1 MKLRVRI
8 HKQSS
13 RLELDGPEPTLSELR
28 ARVRDALLPRC
39 GLGADVE
46 FSLSLNGKEVLLDT
60 GQTLSS
66 CGVVSGDM
74 ITVILPE
81 QIQTAPEPP
90 SGAGGAAASS
100 EEAEASG
107 GGGSDSSSVRDSG
120 MEEWMED
127 EAGVSPPLLCCETE
141 DGVIPHALE
150 RLLNSSSCRNPTDCL
165 MLTVHLLLLET
176 GFLPQGCNVNSGE
189 MPIGWRAAGCV
200 YRLHYAHPLL
210 ENSLVSAVAVPMGR
224 TLVINAVLKMDKSM
238 ENSRKLVLK
247 PDDYVTADWAGG
259 CTGVVYTDLRRLSRL
274 FKDQLVYPLMAAA
287 RQALGLP
294 ALFGLAVL
302 PPELLLRVLRLLDV
316 VVLRQG
322 PHNVKN
328 FRFYNPCGDMWS
340 PQCSIKYTHTHTH
353 TPDSVCT
360 DEVSVMRVLC
370 CFAVCFPAGN
380 QHRDTDWKELYKKKL
395 KQRKENER
403 RGRCRFFPPHVPPI
417 FPLTPIPSAPLPLP
431 LPLYPPGIIG
441 GDYDQAPVILPRP
454 RFDPIGPLP
463 GHLPGLGVPI
473 GRRSL
478 RPGGSRPADVRRGF
492 I

>member
-8 HKQSS
+8 NKQSS

-28 ARVRDALLPRC
+28 ARVRDELLPRC
-39 GLGADVE
+39 GLRSDVD

-74 ITVILPE
+74 ITVVLPE
-81 QIQTAPEPP
+81 QVQT
-90 SGAGGAAASS
+90 SQ
-100 EEAEASG
+100 AEAGG
-107 GGGSDSSSVRDSG
+107 GGGSDSSGVRDSG

-127 EAGVSPPLLCCETE
+127 EEGVSPPLLCCETE
-141 DGVIPHALE
+141 DGVVPHALE
-150 RLLNSSSCRNPTDCL
+150 RLLDSSSCRNPSDCL

-189 MPIGWRAAGCV
+189 MPIGWRAAGGV
-200 YRLHYAHPLL
+200 YRLQYAHPLL
-210 ENSLVSAVAVPMGR
+210 ENSLVSVVAVPMGR
-224 TLVINAVLKMDKSM
+224 TLVINAVLKMDKTL
-238 ENSRKLVLK
+238 ENPRKLVLK
-247 PDDYVTADWAGG
+247 PDDYVTADWAGDFIY
-259 CTGVVYTDLRRLSRL
+259 TVYITFYIYISEQFMLCC
-274 FKDQLVYPLMAAA
+274 
-287 RQALGLP
+287 
-294 ALFGLAVL
+294 LAVCL
-302 PPELLLRVLRLLDV
+302 
-316 VVLRQG
+316 
-322 PHNVKN
+322 
-328 FRFYNPCGDMWS
+328 
-340 PQCSIKYTHTHTH
+340 
-353 TPDSVCT
+353 
-360 DEVSVMRVLC
+360 
-370 CFAVCFPAGN
+370 PAGN
-380 QHRDTDWKELYKKKL
+380 QHRDTDWKELYKKKY

-417 FPLTPIPSAPLPLP
+417 FPLNPVPSSPLPF
-431 LPLYPPGIIG
+431 PLYPPGIIG

>member
-8 HKQSS
+8 NKQTR

-28 ARVRDALLPRC
+28 VRVREELLPQG
-39 GLGADVE
+39 GLGSDVE
-46 FSLSLNGKEVLLDT
+46 FSLSLNGTEVLVDT

-74 ITVILPE
+74 ISVILP
-81 QIQTAPEPP
+81 QGCSQQTQTAPETP
-90 SGAGGAAASS
+90 SSSGNTPGSSQEAGGA
-100 EEAEASG
+100 E
-107 GGGSDSSSVRDSG
+107 SSSVRDSG

-127 EAGVSPPLLCCETE
+127 EEGVGAGLFAPPPLLCCETEE

-150 RLLNSSSCRNPTDCL
+150 RLLDSARCQKPSDCL
-165 MLTVHLLLLET
+165 MLATHLLLLET
-176 GFLPQGCNVNSGE
+176 GFLPQGSNVNSGE
-189 MPIGWRAAGCV
+189 MPIGWRAAGGV
-200 YRLHYAHPLL
+200 FRLQYAHPLL
-210 ENSLVSAVAVPMGR
+210 ENSLVSVVAVPMGQ
-224 TLVINAVLKMDKSM
+224 TLVINAVLKMDKAM

-247 PDDYVTADWAGG
+247 ADDYVMADWAGG
-259 CTGVVYTDLRRLSRL
+259 SAGVVYRDLSKLSRL

-316 VVLRQG
+316 VSL
-322 PHNVKN
+322 
-328 FRFYNPCGDMWS
+328 
-340 PQCSIKYTHTHTH
+340 
-353 TPDSVCT
+353 
-360 DEVSVMRVLC
+360 VSLS
-370 CFAVCFPAGN
+370 AVCRDLNVATHDPSLWRHLLHRDFRVRFPAGN
-380 QHRDTDWKELYKKKL
+380 QHRDTDWRELYKKKH
-395 KQRKENER
+395 KQKKENLHR
-403 RGRCRFFPPHVPPI
+403 RRFYPQHMPPI
-417 FPLTPIPSAPLPLP
+417 FPLSPFPSAPAPLP

-441 GDYDQAPVILPRP
+441 GDYDQSPVILPRP

-463 GHLPGLGVPI
+463 GHLPGADVPI

-478 RPGGSRPADVRRGF
+478 RPGGNRPADIRRGF

>member
-8 HKQSS
+8 NKQSS

-28 ARVRDALLPRC
+28 ARVRDELLPRC
-39 GLGADVE
+39 GLRSDVD

-74 ITVILPE
+74 ITVVLPE
-81 QIQTAPEPP
+81 QVQTVPEAP
-90 SGAGGAAASS
+90 SGAGAAASS
-100 EEAEASG
+100 SEESQAEAGG
-107 GGGSDSSSVRDSG
+107 GGGSDSSGVRDSG

-127 EAGVSPPLLCCETE
+127 EEGVSPPLLCCETE
-141 DGVIPHALE
+141 DGVVPHALE
-150 RLLNSSSCRNPTDCL
+150 RLLDSSSCRNPSDCL

-189 MPIGWRAAGCV
+189 MPIGWRAAGGV
-200 YRLHYAHPLL
+200 YRLQYAHPLL
-210 ENSLVSAVAVPMGR
+210 ENSLVSVVAVPMGR
-224 TLVINAVLKMDKSM
+224 TLVINAVLKMDKTL
-238 ENSRKLVLK
+238 ENPRKLVLK

-259 CTGVVYTDLRRLSRL
+259 CAGVVYTDLRRLSRL

-316 VVLRQG
+316 VSL
-322 PHNVKN
+322 
-328 FRFYNPCGDMWS
+328 
-340 PQCSIKYTHTHTH
+340 
-353 TPDSVCT
+353 
-360 DEVSVMRVLC
+360 VSLS
-370 CFAVCFPAGN
+370 AVCRDLNIATHDPSLWRHLLHRDFRVCLPAGN
-380 QHRDTDWKELYKKKL
+380 QHRDTDWKELYKKKY

-417 FPLTPIPSAPLPLP
+417 FPLNPVPSSPLPF
-431 LPLYPPGIIG
+431 PLYPPGIIG

>member
-8 HKQSS
+8 NTQSR
-13 RLELDGPEPTLSELR
+13 RLELDGAEPTLSELR
-28 ARVRDALLPRC
+28 GRVRDALLPQC
-39 GLGADVE
+39 GLGSDVE

-74 ITVILPE
+74 ITVILP
-81 QIQTAPEPP
+81 QQTQTAPETL
-90 SGAGGAAASS
+90 SGANTATSS
-100 EEAEASG
+100 EEAEAGSSG
-107 GGGSDSSSVRDSG
+107 VRDSG

-127 EAGVSPPLLCCETE
+127 EEGVSPPLLCCETE

-150 RLLNSSSCRNPTDCL
+150 RLLDSSSCRNPSDCL

-189 MPIGWRAAGCV
+189 MPIGWRAAGGV
-200 YRLHYAHPLL
+200 YRLQYAHPHL
-210 ENSLVSAVAVPMGR
+210 ENSLVSAVAVPMGQ
-224 TLVINAVLKMDKSM
+224 TLVINAVLKMDKTM

-259 CTGVVYTDLRRLSRL
+259 CAGVVYTDLRRLSRL

-316 VVLRQG
+316 VSL
-322 PHNVKN
+322 
-328 FRFYNPCGDMWS
+328 
-340 PQCSIKYTHTHTH
+340 
-353 TPDSVCT
+353 
-360 DEVSVMRVLC
+360 VSLS
-370 CFAVCFPAGN
+370 AVCRDLNVATHDPSLWRHLLHRDFRVCSPAGN
-380 QHRDTDWKELYKKKL
+380 QHLDTDWTELYRKKY

-403 RGRCRFFPPHVPPI
+403 RGRCRFYPPHVPPI
-417 FPLTPIPSAPLPLP
+417 FPLIPVPSAPVPF
-431 LPLYPPGIIG
+431 PLYPPGIIG

-473 GRRSL
+473 GRRNL

>member
-8 HKQSS
+8 DKQTR
-13 RLELDGPEPTLSELR
+13 RLELDGPEPTLSELS
-28 ARVRDALLPRC
+28 ARVRDALLPQC
-39 GLGADVE
+39 GLGSNVE
-46 FSLSLNGKEVLLDT
+46 FSLSLNGKAVLLDT

-74 ITVILPE
+74 ITVILP
-81 QIQTAPEPP
+81 QQTQTAPETP
-90 SGAGGAAASS
+90 SGAEAALTNTPTSS
-100 EEAEASG
+100 EEVT
-107 GGGSDSSSVRDSG
+107 DSSSVRDSG

-127 EAGVSPPLLCCETE
+127 EEGVSPPLLCCETE
-141 DGVIPHALE
+141 DGVIPHTLE
-150 RLLNSSSCRNPTDCL
+150 RLLDSSSCRNPSDCL
-165 MLTVHLLLLET
+165 MLALHLLLLET

-189 MPIGWRAAGCV
+189 MPIGWQAAGGV
-200 YRLHYAHPLL
+200 FRLQYSHPLL
-210 ENSLVSAVAVPMGR
+210 ESSLVSAVAVTMGQ
-224 TLVINAVLKMDKSM
+224 TLVINAVLKMDKIM

-259 CTGVVYTDLRRLSRL
+259 CAGVVYTDLRRLSRL

-287 RQALGLP
+287 RQGDHHDYCSLSV
-294 ALFGLAVL
+294 LASL
-302 PPELLLRVLRLLDV
+302 
-316 VVLRQG
+316 
-322 PHNVKN
+322 
-328 FRFYNPCGDMWS
+328 
-340 PQCSIKYTHTHTH
+340 
-353 TPDSVCT
+353 
-360 DEVSVMRVLC
+360 LC

-380 QHRDTDWKELYKKKL
+380 QHRDTDWKELYRKKF

-403 RGRCRFFPPHVPPI
+403 RGRCRFFPSHVPPI
-417 FPLTPIPSAPLPLP
+417 FPLTPVPSAPLPFP
-431 LPLYPPGIIG
+431 PYPPGIIG

-478 RPGGSRPADVRRGF
+478 RPADIRRGF

>member
-8 HKQSS
+8 NRQTR
-13 RLELDGPEPTLSELR
+13 RLELDGPEPTLSELS
-28 ARVRDALLPRC
+28 ARVRDALLPQC
-39 GLGADVE
+39 GLGSDVE
-46 FSLSLNGKEVLLDT
+46 FSLSLNGKAVLLDT

-66 CGVVSGDM
+66 CGVVCGDM
-74 ITVILPE
+74 IAVILP
-81 QIQTAPEPP
+81 QQTQTAPETPALTNTP
-90 SGAGGAAASS
+90 TSS
-100 EEAEASG
+100 EEVS
-107 GGGSDSSSVRDSG
+107 SDPEICNYSLLQHNYYSLLIF
-120 MEEWMED
+120 WMED
-127 EAGVSPPLLCCETE
+127 EEGVSPPLLCCETE
-141 DGVIPHALE
+141 DGVIPHTLE
-150 RLLNSSSCRNPTDCL
+150 RLLNSSSCRNPSDCL
-165 MLTVHLLLLET
+165 MLALHLLLLET

-189 MPIGWRAAGCV
+189 MPIGWQAAGGV
-200 YRLHYAHPLL
+200 FRVQYSHPLL
-210 ENSLVSAVAVPMGR
+210 ESSLVSAVAVTMGQ
-224 TLVINAVLKMDKSM
+224 TLVINAVLKMDKTV

-259 CTGVVYTDLRRLSRL
+259 CAGVVYTDLRRLSRL

-316 VVLRQG
+316 VSLVSLSAVYLTVATHD
-322 PHNVKN
+322 PSL
-328 FRFYNPCGDMWS
+328 W
-340 PQCSIKYTHTHTH
+340 THTHTH
-353 TPDSVCT
+353 TSDSV
-360 DEVSVMRVLC
+360 L
-370 CFAVCFPAGN
+370 CFPAGN
-380 QHRDTDWKELYKKKL
+380 QHRDTDWKELYRKKF

-403 RGRCRFFPPHVPPI
+403 RGRCRFFPSHVPPI
-417 FPLTPIPSAPLPLP
+417 FPLTPVPSAPLPF
-431 LPLYPPGIIG
+431 PLYPPGIIG

-478 RPGGSRPADVRRGF
+478 RPADIRRGF

>member
-8 HKQSS
+8 NKQSS
-13 RLELDGPEPTLSELR
+13 RLELDGAEPTLSELR

-39 GLGADVE
+39 GLGSDVE

-74 ITVILPE
+74 ITVIFPE
-81 QIQTAPEPP
+81 QIQTAPEAP
-90 SGAGGAAASS
+90 SEAGGAAASS
-100 EEAEASG
+100 EEAAASG
-107 GGGSDSSSVRDSG
+107 GAGADSSGVRDSG
-120 MEEWMED
+120 IEEWMED
-127 EAGVSPPLLCCETE
+127 EEGVSPPLLCCETE
-141 DGVIPHALE
+141 DGVVPHALE
-150 RLLNSSSCRNPTDCL
+150 RLLDSSSCRNTSDCL

-189 MPIGWRAAGCV
+189 MPIGWRAAGGV
-200 YRLHYAHPLL
+200 YRLQYAHPLL

-224 TLVINAVLKMDKSM
+224 TLVINAVLKMEKSM

-259 CTGVVYTDLRRLSRL
+259 CAGVVYTDLRRLSRL

-316 VVLRQG
+316 VSLI
-322 PHNVKN
+322 
-328 FRFYNPCGDMWS
+328 S
-340 PQCSIKYTHTHTH
+340 LS
-353 TPDSVCT
+353 
-360 DEVSVMRVLC
+360 
-370 CFAVCFPAGN
+370 AVCRDLNIATHDPSLWRHLLHRDFRVCLSAGN
-380 QHRDTDWKELYKKKL
+380 QQRNTDWKELYQKKY

-403 RGRCRFFPPHVPPI
+403 RGRCRFYPPHVPPI
-417 FPLTPIPSAPLPLP
+417 FPFSPVPSSPLPF
-431 LPLYPPGIIG
+431 PLYPPGIIG

>member
-8 HKQSS
+8 NTQSS
-13 RLELDGPEPTLSELR
+13 RLELDGPEPSLSELS
-28 ARVRDALLPRC
+28 ALIRDTLLPQR
-39 GLGADVE
+39 GLGSDVE

-74 ITVILPE
+74 ITVILP
-81 QIQTAPEPP
+81 QQTQTAPETP
-90 SGAGGAAASS
+90 SGANTATSS
-100 EEAEASG
+100 EEAEAGG
-107 GGGSDSSSVRDSG
+107 GGGSDGSGVRDSG
-120 MEEWMED
+120 MEEWLED
-127 EAGVSPPLLCCETE
+127 AEGVCPPLLCCETE
-141 DGVIPHALE
+141 DGVIPHTLE
-150 RLLNSSSCRNPTDCL
+150 RLLDSSSCRNPSDCL
-165 MLTVHLLLLET
+165 MLAAHLLLLET

-189 MPIGWRAAGCV
+189 MPIGWRAAGGV
-200 YRLHYAHPLL
+200 YRLQYAHPLL

-224 TLVINAVLKMDKSM
+224 TLVINAVLKMDKTM

-259 CTGVVYTDLRRLSRL
+259 SAGVVYTDLRRLSRL

-316 VVLRQG
+316 VSLVSLSAVCRDLNIATHD
-322 PHNVKN
+322 PSLWRHLLHRD
-328 FRFYNPCGDMWS
+328 FR
-340 PQCSIKYTHTHTH
+340 
-353 TPDSVCT
+353 
-360 DEVSVMRVLC
+360 
-370 CFAVCFPAGN
+370 VCFPAGN
-380 QHRDTDWKELYKKKL
+380 QHRDTDWKELYKKKY

-403 RGRCRFFPPHVPPI
+403 RGRCRFYPPHVPPI
-417 FPLTPIPSAPLPLP
+417 FPLTPIPSAPVP

-463 GHLPGLGVPI
+463 GHLPGMGVPI

-478 RPGGSRPADVRRGF
+478 RPGGNRPADIRRGF

>member
-100 EEAEASG
+100 EEVILKAACVCVCVCEREREREC
-107 GGGSDSSSVRDSG
+107 VC
-120 MEEWMED
+120 
-127 EAGVSPPLLCCETE
+127 AGVSPPLLCCETE

-316 VVLRQG
+316 VVL
-322 PHNVKN
+322 
-328 FRFYNPCGDMWS
+328 
-340 PQCSIKYTHTHTH
+340 
-353 TPDSVCT
+353 SVCT

>member
-8 HKQSS
+8 NRQTR
-13 RLELDGPEPTLSELR
+13 RLELDGPEPTLSELS
-28 ARVRDALLPRC
+28 ARVRDALLPQC
-39 GLGADVE
+39 GLGSDVE
-46 FSLSLNGKEVLLDT
+46 FSLSLNGKAVLLDT

-66 CGVVSGDM
+66 CGVVCGDM
-74 ITVILPE
+74 IAVILP
-81 QIQTAPEPP
+81 QQTQTAPETPALTNTP
-90 SGAGGAAASS
+90 TSS
-100 EEAEASG
+100 EEAEPG
-107 GGGSDSSSVRDSG
+107 GGGGADSSSVRDSG

-127 EAGVSPPLLCCETE
+127 EEGVSPPLLCCETE
-141 DGVIPHALE
+141 DGVIPHTLE
-150 RLLNSSSCRNPTDCL
+150 RLLNSSSCRNPSDCL
-165 MLTVHLLLLET
+165 MLALHLLLLET

-189 MPIGWRAAGCV
+189 MPIGWQAAGGV
-200 YRLHYAHPLL
+200 FRVQYSHPLL
-210 ENSLVSAVAVPMGR
+210 ESSLVSAVAVTMGQ
-224 TLVINAVLKMDKSM
+224 TLVINAVLKMDKTV

-259 CTGVVYTDLRRLSRL
+259 CAGVVYTDLRRLSRL

-316 VVLRQG
+316 VSLVSLSAVCRDL
-322 PHNVKN
+322 NVA
-328 FRFYNPCGDMWS
+328 
-340 PQCSIKYTHTHTH
+340 THDPSLWRHLL
-353 TPDSVCT
+353 PDR
-360 DEVSVMRVLC
+360 D
-370 CFAVCFPAGN
+370 FAVCFPAGN
-380 QHRDTDWKELYKKKL
+380 QHRDTDWKELYRKKF

-403 RGRCRFFPPHVPPI
+403 RGRCRFFPSHVPPI
-417 FPLTPIPSAPLPLP
+417 FPLTPVPSAPLPF
-431 LPLYPPGIIG
+431 PLYPPGIIG

-478 RPGGSRPADVRRGF
+478 RPADIRRGF

>member
-1 MKLRVRI
+1 MMLRQRNESECERGSALLQCRMKLRVRI
-8 HKQSS
+8 NKQSS

-81 QIQTAPEPP
+81 QIQTAPETP

-127 EAGVSPPLLCCETE
+127 EEGVSPPLLCCETE

-150 RLLNSSSCRNPTDCL
+150 RLLDSSSCRNPSDCL

-189 MPIGWRAAGCV
+189 MPIGWRAAGGV

-259 CTGVVYTDLRRLSRL
+259 CAGVVYTDLRRLSRL

-316 VVLRQG
+316 VSLVSLSAVCRDLTVATHD
-322 PHNVKN
+322 PSLWRHLLHRD
-328 FRFYNPCGDMWS
+328 FR
-340 PQCSIKYTHTHTH
+340 
-353 TPDSVCT
+353 
-360 DEVSVMRVLC
+360 
-370 CFAVCFPAGN
+370 VCFPAGN

>member
-1 MKLRVRI
+1 MMRRQRNESECERGSALLQCRMKLRVRI
-8 HKQSS
+8 NKQSS

-28 ARVRDALLPRC
+28 ARVRDELLPRC
-39 GLGADVE
+39 GLRSDVD

-74 ITVILPE
+74 ITVVLPE
-81 QIQTAPEPP
+81 QVQTVPEAQ
-90 SGAGGAAASS
+90 SRAGAAAASS
-100 EEAEASG
+100 EESQAEAGG
-107 GGGSDSSSVRDSG
+107 GGGSDSSGVRDSG

-127 EAGVSPPLLCCETE
+127 EEGVSPPLLCCETE
-141 DGVIPHALE
+141 DGVVPHALE
-150 RLLNSSSCRNPTDCL
+150 RLLDSSSCRNPSDCL

-189 MPIGWRAAGCV
+189 MPIGWRAAGGV
-200 YRLHYAHPLL
+200 YRLQYAHPLL
-210 ENSLVSAVAVPMGR
+210 ENSLVSVVAVPMGR
-224 TLVINAVLKMDKSM
+224 TLVINAVLKMDKTL
-238 ENSRKLVLK
+238 ENPRKLVLK

-259 CTGVVYTDLRRLSRL
+259 CAGVVYTDLRRLSRL

-316 VVLRQG
+316 VSL
-322 PHNVKN
+322 
-328 FRFYNPCGDMWS
+328 
-340 PQCSIKYTHTHTH
+340 
-353 TPDSVCT
+353 
-360 DEVSVMRVLC
+360 VSLS
-370 CFAVCFPAGN
+370 AVCRDLNVATHDPSLWRHLLHRDFRVCLPAGN
-380 QHRDTDWKELYKKKL
+380 QHRDTDWKELYKKKY

-417 FPLTPIPSAPLPLP
+417 FPLNPVPSSPLPF
-431 LPLYPPGIIG
+431 PLYPPGIIG

>member
-81 QIQTAPEPP
+81 QIQT
-90 SGAGGAAASS
+90 SS
-100 EEAEASG
+100 KQPVSVCVSQAEASG

-316 VVLRQG
+316 VVL
-322 PHNVKN
+322 
-328 FRFYNPCGDMWS
+328 
-340 PQCSIKYTHTHTH
+340 
-353 TPDSVCT
+353 SVCT